1 METINNNKILKIKTI
16 KFIELN
22 CYTNKEK
29 NSLKKGFDIWCSG
42 CLGGSWEDEEFSNE
56 FSNNLNW
63 EYFINEFGEIL
74 NLDRGSENYEY
85 EQIVINTF
93 KNYQQPLT
101 KQLKK
106 MLNKFIKKTK

>member
-1 METINNNKILKIKTI
+1 METINNNNKILKINTI

-42 CLGGSWEDEEFSNE
+42 CLSGDWEDEEFRNE

-74 NLDRGSENYEY
+74 NLGDEY
-85 EQIVINTF
+85 YQIIINTF
-93 KNYQQPLT
+93 KNHQ
-101 KQLKK
+101 K
-106 MLNKFIKKTK
+106 NI